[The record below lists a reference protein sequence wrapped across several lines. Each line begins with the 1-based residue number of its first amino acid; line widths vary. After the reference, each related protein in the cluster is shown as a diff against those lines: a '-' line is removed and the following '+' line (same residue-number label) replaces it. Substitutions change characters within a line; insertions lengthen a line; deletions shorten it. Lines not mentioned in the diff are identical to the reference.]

1 MTTYEPKTLE
11 ELDKISARLALR
23 RYVVAA
29 IVLTL
34 IIGGCALIA
43 PGLGKAIDQELGIYK
58 TNGRRN

>member
-1 MTTYEPKTLE
+1 MANYEPKTLE
-11 ELDKISARLALR
+11 ELDKISARLTLR

-43 PGLGKAIDQELGIYK
+43 PEIGRAIDQEMGIYK
-58 TNGRRN
+58 TNKGRR